1 MVVSDSTLDLSDC
14 TLDDLDRT
22 PPSFSEQS
30 EYRRKSGWYADQPE
44 SQKVQIQLLGAS
56 AKRRCWF
63 DRTRVIEFQND

>member
-1 MVVSDSTLDLSDC
+1 MVVSDFTLDLSDC

-22 PPSFSEQS
+22 PASFSEQGV
-30 EYRRKSGWYADQPE
+30 YRRKCGWYSDQPE
-44 SQKVQIQLLGAS
+44 SPKVQIQLLGAS